1 VPRSLHQDSP
11 CLGCDVAFLIQ
22 HLVRTLQ
29 WTSARLPVDGL
40 KSAIFLSPSPTLCL
54 ASGTYTV
61 AAQFLRRVANGVIVK
76 W

>member
-1 VPRSLHQDSP
+1 VPTSLHQDSP
-11 CLGCDVAFLIQ
+11 CLGCDVAFLMQ

-54 ASGTYTV
+54 ASGTFV
-61 AAQFLRRVANGVIVK
+61 SPHICF
-76 W
+76 WD